1 MTLLN
6 APAVEPQ
13 ATEVVPSRAAL
24 RAVSW
29 IKISVLLTMINA
41 VLVFFGTSINFIFG
55 MTWSYPIE
63 DLAYQAGNAWGAL
76 LVAVLLALPMLWVAN
91 RARTQPRLM
100 LIIAAAVFLLGAMV
114 SMAWYG
120 DFIGMAG
127 QLVIFVLAV
136 LGAKNHL
143 ATDAPIEEI

>member
-1 MTLLN
+1 MTLMT
-6 APAVEPQ
+6 APVLETQTP
-13 ATEVVPSRAAL
+13 EVVPSRAAM

-29 IKISVLLTMINA
+29 IRVSVLLTVINA

-55 MTWSYPIE
+55 MTWSYPLE
-63 DLAYQAGNAWGAL
+63 DLAYQAGNAWGGL
-76 LVAVLLALPMLWVAN
+76 LIGVLLALPMLWIAN

-100 LIIAAAVFLLGAMV
+100 LIIAAAVYLLGAVISVV
-114 SMAWYG
+114 SYG

-143 ATDAPIEEI
+143 ASVSQVEEV